1 MKKTV
6 LLFVA
11 IVNAAILFAQ
21 PAPTANLTIFS
32 EDGNKFFLI
41 LNGERQNNVAQT
53 NIRVEELVQPYYS
66 CKIIFE
72 DKALGEISKSVL
84 MVRDAENLPVDVT
97 YKIKTDKN
105 NGKKTLKF
113 FSQEPVRPDYIV
125 PSNVMVYHWGQPT
138 PAPVVQQ
145 TTTTTTTT
153 GTPGANVNVNMGGL
167 GVGVNININDP
178 VIQGSTTTT
187 TTTTSSS
194 SHTTT
199 TNPARPGQPA
209 PRPNVYGDC
218 SYSYSMNPKDFDEA
232 KATIKE
238 SSFEETK
245 LSTAKEII
253 SSNCLYADQVAQICK
268 LFGFEDS
275 KLDFAKYAYNH
286 TIDRSNY
293 FKVNNVFG
301 FSSSKEELSNYIRG
315 NR

>member
-53 NIRVEELVQPYYS
+53 NIRVEDLVQPYYN

-72 DKALGEISKSVL
+72 DKALGEISKGTL
-84 MVRDAENLPVDVT
+84 MVRDADNMPVDVT

-105 NGKKTLKF
+105 NGKQRLKY
-113 FSQEPVRPDYIV
+113 FSQEPVRPDYIA
-125 PSNVMVYHWGQPT
+125 PSNVTVYHWGRPQ

-199 TNPARPGQPA
+199 THPGQPNQSE
-209 PRPNVYGDC
+209 PRPNLYGDC
-218 SYSYSMNPKDFDEA
+218 TYSYSMNPKDFEEA
-232 KATIKE
+232 KATIKA
-238 SSFEETK
+238 SSFDETK

-268 LFGFEDS
+268 LFSFEDS

-293 FKVNNVFG
+293 FKVNNVFS

-315 NR
+315 SR